1 MFSQSQVADIN
12 VGMAVVYFKSEDEG
26 DGTYDGQIGRTY
38 LHLDEDLSEEAE
50 QDLGFITLAKAAEI
64 ARDHDAELD
73 VDGPT
78 RREWDALD
86 EAPRRSFFDRL
97 LGR

>member
-1 MFSQSQVADIN
+1 VEIN

-78 RREWDALD
+78 REEWDALD
-86 EAPRRSFFDRL
+86 EAPRRSLFDRL